1 MKLAEFRGGMA
12 SLEASPATGL
22 SQKALVGRIVT
33 RKEQERVGRSDESG
47 HF

>member
-33 RKEQERVGRSDESG
+33 REVRRGYRAMG
-47 HF
+47 